1 MSETTVTNIENLE
14 RLETKVEEAIRK
26 ITWFK
31 ARCESLERENRLLQE
46 DKETLEETNARL
58 SGELEDLQEKNAADD
73 GSDREEI
80 IRRIDK
86 MLEKFGELQI

>member
-1 MSETTVTNIENLE
+1 MTETTVTNLDNLE
-14 RLETKVEEAIRK
+14 RLEAKVEEAVRK

-31 ARCESLERENRLLQE
+31 ARCESLERENRILQE
-46 DKETLEETNARL
+46 DKETLEETNERL
-58 SGELEDLQEKNAADD
+58 SGELEDLQEKTAADGGGD
-73 GSDREEI
+73 KEEI